1 MILPGKVWA
10 VLLGGL
16 LLMPMA
22 EGANALSELR
32 GLRTRESRIPVYN
45 KERLQ
50 LLLYSA
56 ECFQKGRFLEMTAP
70 VMDIIRSDADID
82 SIDTGK
88 NTKVYPLGASFTDIV
103 KFWSGHLFSD
113 GVVVT
118 GKADV
123 DQENKLA
130 AGGGKVY
137 FRSPLLDLNGVGFD
151 ADYGKKTIF
160 VRKDVNIVLRTAASD
175 PLKSI
180 KNGKMPEKY
189 EFLRGTSDTLAIDMT
204 KRLITLTGN
213 VRVVEERGVITCERM
228 FIVLPPEKDKKKA
241 AKGDEMSIRGVSQ
254 VICEG
259 RVLVNRTGGPE
270 LQQASGERM
279 VYDLKKGLLNL
290 TGTVETLPQLR
301 QGGNTLQGRRIIIF
315 RNSECMQVHQAC
327 KLVYFQ
333 KDSESGK
340 LQPVVAKSDRM
351 DFDNRSNL
359 GVLTGNVRVAD
370 PRFDLECSRM
380 DIRLAETG
388 APDKKQKAAVSEITG
403 MPEFAPG
410 GKKELKDM
418 RCYGNVRLIRA
429 AAPGEEV
436 EMATAREAELTYPQQ
451 IVTLTGNRPMITK
464 GRDSISGDKLTI
476 DLNSQTLVAEPES
489 RIVFNGS
496 GKGLPGKG
504 KNDTQQQTVVL
515 ADRADLRYAENLLIF
530 TGNVKVQDTRMGV
543 DCDRMEIYL
552 KDASS
557 AAGKT
562 AKKVSA
568 DTGLSSLAGP
578 DAKKQLEKILCLG
591 NVKVRESRMKMDC
604 DKLSLFFR
612 QTAPGKTAA
621 PGMFQSHGTELVYI
635 HSDGNVVLE
644 NIPEKKTASAG
655 QDKKK
660 NIAAGMPSFG
670 SGGGPMHMTADMGRV
685 DLIKNI
691 SEFHGNVKVREEQ
704 GQLDCQDLY
713 LYGKEA
719 SAAKAASAK
728 AVSAQADAFAGLDS
742 LDDDPFGKNNTKEV
756 PQVIALGDGR
766 ELDRVVA
773 LKDVILVRKL
783 ASGGEQRATGQK
795 AEYFVSRR
803 LVELTGEAP
812 EYAQVTDANPQNN
825 GRGRKITVFLDRES
839 VAFDGRV
846 QMEFDSKK
854 GTPGVGL

>member
-10 VLLGGL
+10 ILLGGL
-16 LLMPMA
+16 LLTPLA

-56 ECFQKGRFLEMTAP
+56 ECFQKGRLLEMTGP

-82 SIDTGK
+82 TIDTGK
-88 NTKVYPLGASFTDIV
+88 NTKIYPLGASFTDIV

-118 GKADV
+118 GKADI

-151 ADYGKKTIF
+151 ADYGKKSIF

-180 KNGKMPEKY
+180 KSGKMPEKY
-189 EFLRGTSDTLAIDMT
+189 EFLRGTSDTLTIDMT
-204 KRLITLTGN
+204 KRLITLSGN
-213 VRVVEERGVITCERM
+213 VRVVEDRGVITCERM
-228 FIVLPPEKDKKKA
+228 FIVLPPEKDKKKV

-279 VYDLKKGLLNL
+279 VYDLKKGLLSL

-301 QGGNTLQGRRIIIF
+301 QGGNTLQGRRIHIF
-315 RNSECMQVHQAC
+315 RNEERMLVMQDCCLA
-327 KLVYFQ
+327 YMQ
-333 KDSESGK
+333 KDDAGN
-340 LQPVVAKSDRM
+340 PVPMRAYSDRM
-351 DFDNRSNL
+351 DFNNRSNL
-359 GVLTGNVRVAD
+359 GVLTGNVRVED
-370 PRFDLECSRM
+370 PRFTLQCARM
-380 DIRLAETG
+380 DIQLQDTG
-388 APDKKQKAAVSEITG
+388 TPDKKQQAAVSEITG

-418 RCYGNVRLIRA
+418 HCYGNVYLVQTSAGKNALRA
-429 AAPGEEV
+429 AHGKAGKTSGS
-436 EMATAREAELTYPQQ
+436 AGQTAIR
-451 IVTLTGNRPMITK
+451 
-464 GRDSISGDKLTI
+464 S
-476 DLNSQTLVAEPES
+476 
-489 RIVFNGS
+489 
-496 GKGLPGKG
+496 
-504 KNDTQQQTVVL
+504 
-515 ADRADLRYAENLLIF
+515 DRADFGYLTNLLVF
-530 TGNVKVQDTRMGV
+530 
-543 DCDRMEIYL
+543 
-552 KDASS
+552 S
-557 AAGKT
+557 
-562 AKKVSA
+562 
-568 DTGLSSLAGP
+568 
-578 DAKKQLEKILCLG
+578 G
-591 NVKVRESRMKMDC
+591 NVKVRDSRMELDCDKMDIYLKNGSSSAGTSGETGIASIAGTDGKKQLDKIICTGNVETREPRMKMDC

-612 QTAPGKTAA
+612 QVTDPARKNA
-621 PGMFQSHGTELVYI
+621 PGMFQSRDTELVAV
-635 HSDGNVVLE
+635 HTDGNVVME
-644 NIPEKKTASAG
+644 SIPDKKAASA
-655 QDKKK
+655 DKKDK
-660 NIAAGMPSFG
+660 KSKTAGMPSFG
-670 SGGGPMHMTADMGRV
+670 AGNAMRMTADMGRV

-719 SAAKAASAK
+719 PASKVASAK
-728 AVSAQADAFAGLDS
+728 TVPAQEDAFAGLDS
-742 LDDDPFGKNNTKEV
+742 LDDDPFGKTNAKEV

-773 LKDVILVRKL
+773 LKDVVLIRKL

-812 EYAQVTDANPQNN
+812 EYAQVIDANPQNN

-846 QMEFDSKK
+846 QMEFDAKK
-854 GTPGVGL
+854 GTPGVDL